1 MKVSKEE
8 NFTMLAIEKK
18 NLSEEEKRQK
28 ASVCYERYRNMS
40 EEEKTKNVNMQ
51 ANDIG
56 IFLKKKKQKPLENKM
71 LLYNTKDDG
80 RLNI

>member
-1 MKVSKEE
+1 MP
-8 NFTMLAIEKK
+8 
-18 NLSEEEKRQK
+18 
-28 ASVCYERYRNMS
+28 

-71 LLYNTKDDG
+71 LLYNTKDDN

>member
-1 MKVSKEE
+1 
-8 NFTMLAIEKK
+8 
-18 NLSEEEKRQK
+18 
-28 ASVCYERYRNMS
+28 MS
-40 EEEKTKNVNMQ
+40 DEEKTKNVNMQ